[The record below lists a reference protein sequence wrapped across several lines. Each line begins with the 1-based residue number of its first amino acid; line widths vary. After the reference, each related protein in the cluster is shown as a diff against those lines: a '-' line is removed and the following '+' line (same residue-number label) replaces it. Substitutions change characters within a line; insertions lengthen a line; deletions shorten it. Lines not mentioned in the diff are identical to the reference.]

1 MSPKKVINRRIRR
14 SGKGFNVAADI
25 NAVVSSN
32 AGERGTGSRVSS
44 RQRTRIVQRSSQ
56 DIPGKDTPGKEVKE
70 DG

>member
-1 MSPKKVINRRIRR
+1 VSPKKVIHKRIRR

-32 AGERGTGSRVSS
+32 VGERATGSKVSS
-44 RQRTRIVQRSSQ
+44 RQRTRIVQRSNREE
-56 DIPGKDTPGKEVKE
+56 PRKEVKE

>member
-1 MSPKKVINRRIRR
+1 MSPKKVINKRIRR
-14 SGKGFNVAADI
+14 SGKGYNVAADI

-32 AGERGTGSRVSS
+32 VGERGRRSKVSS

-56 DIPGKDTPGKEVKE
+56 DTSGKEVKE

>member
-1 MSPKKVINRRIRR
+1 MSPKKVINKRIRR
-14 SGKGFNVAADI
+14 SGKGYNVAADV

-32 AGERGTGSRVSS
+32 VGERGRRSKVSS

-56 DIPGKDTPGKEVKE
+56 EDPRKEVKE